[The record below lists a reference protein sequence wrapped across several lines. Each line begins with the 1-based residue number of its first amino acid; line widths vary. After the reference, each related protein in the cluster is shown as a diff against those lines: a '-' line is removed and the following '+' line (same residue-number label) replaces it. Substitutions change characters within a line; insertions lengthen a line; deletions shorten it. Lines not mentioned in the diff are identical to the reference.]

1 MSISIES
8 ILPIMPIYAIK
19 GISNSPITEPMIVPI
34 TFLAF
39 LSLATADVILATV
52 AALTA
57 L

>member
-1 MSISIES
+1 MTEQ
-8 ILPIMPIYAIK
+8 IM
-19 GISNSPITEPMIVPI
+19 MPI

-57 L
+57 T

>member
-1 MSISIES
+1 
-8 ILPIMPIYAIK
+8 MPIYAIK
-19 GISNSPITEPMIVPI
+19 GISKSPITEPMIVPI

-57 L
+57 I